1 MIPLTS
7 VSAAFVPLASGRRYV
22 IVVHLIGELNLAG
35 GWAALITAWDRLVK
49 RSMTTAR
56 KGRLHLTI
64 NRRAP

>member
-49 RSMTTAR
+49 GSMTTVR